1 MWPFEERRRE
11 KRYPVDWEARL
22 RLAVPDPGAVM
33 AARIV
38 DISLGGARLALE
50 RMHIGSYHLC
60 IGDRPGPLYLSLS
73 LGEET
78 VEAAVEVRWFNW
90 NEQLKA
96 FVVGAEFSR
105 MDSEAKSLLS
115 RAVSTLPEA

>member
-22 RLAVPDPGAVM
+22 RLGVPDPGAVIE
-33 AARIV
+33 ARIV
-38 DISLGGARLALE
+38 DISLGGVRLALE
-50 RMHIGSYHLC
+50 RMQIGPYHLC
-60 IGDRPGPLYLSLS
+60 IGDRPGTLYLSITLA
-73 LGEET
+73 EDT

-105 MDSEAKSLLS
+105 LDLEAKSLLS
-115 RAVSTLPEA
+115 RTVSALPEA

>member
-1 MWPFEERRRE
+1 MWPFQEQTRE

-50 RMHIGSYHLC
+50 RMRIGSYHLC
-60 IGDRPGPLYLSLS
+60 IGDRPGSLYLSIALA
-73 LGEET
+73 EDT
-78 VEAAVEVRWFNW
+78 VEAAIEIRWFNW
-90 NEQLKA
+90 NEKLKA
-96 FVVGAEFSR
+96 FLVGAEFSR
-105 MDSEAKSLLS
+105 MDLEAKSLLS
-115 RAVSTLPEA
+115 RAVSALPEA